1 MYPWSKRLVLSLIW
15 QDLYL
20 GEYAGV
26 NDSWMD
32 VISSQGSSLL
42 SVDLSGSDVTD
53 FGLTYLKD
61 CQSLI
66 SLNLNYCDQISDHGL
81 ECISGILTF
90 PICIFVMEYQ
100 SMHLSY
106 SFISYICIC
115 VLVPRHLCCIFYSSK
130 NRRIKIYYQYS
141 LGILR
146 LFIGAEMGVHIALFF
161 TLLDSTLKVRL
172 AYSWYQFIKIFLLC
186 Q

>member
-1 MYPWSKRLVLSLIW
+1 M
-15 QDLYL
+15 

-90 PICIFVMEYQ
+90 PICIFVMESVYASQ
-100 SMHLSY
+100 L
-106 SFISYICIC
+106 FIHFLY
-115 VLVPRHLCCIFYSSK
+115 LHLCVGPSA
-130 NRRIKIYYQYS
+130 S
-141 LGILR
+141 LLYI
-146 LFIGAEMGVHIALFF
+146 LFI
-161 TLLDSTLKVRL
+161 
-172 AYSWYQFIKIFLLC
+172 
-186 Q
+186 

>member
-1 MYPWSKRLVLSLIW
+1 M
-15 QDLYL
+15 

-26 NDSWMD
+26 DDSWMD

-81 ECISGILTF
+81 DYISGILSF
-90 PICIFVMEYQ
+90 PVFV
-100 SMHLSY
+100 SFLWNNIHLFLY
-106 SFISYICIC
+106 
-115 VLVPRHLCCIFYSSK
+115 LHLGVGPLA
-130 NRRIKIYYQYS
+130 S
-141 LGILR
+141 LFCL
-146 LFIGAEMGVHIALFF
+146 LFI
-161 TLLDSTLKVRL
+161 
-172 AYSWYQFIKIFLLC
+172 
-186 Q
+186 

>member
-1 MYPWSKRLVLSLIW
+1 MYPWCKWLVLSLIC

-26 NDSWMD
+26 DDSWMD

-42 SVDLSGSDVTD
+42 SVDLSASDVTD

-81 ECISGILTF
+81 ECISGILSFTAF
-90 PICIFVMEYQ
+90 LSLKWNNIHLFLICA
-100 SMHLSY
+100 
-106 SFISYICIC
+106 
-115 VLVPRHLCCIFYSSK
+115 LVFW
-130 NRRIKIYYQYS
+130 S
-141 LGILR
+141 LGLFVVY
-146 LFIGAEMGVHIALFF
+146 LFIKNFKNNFVFV
-161 TLLDSTLKVRL
+161 LLKL
-172 AYSWYQFIKIFLLC
+172 II
-186 Q
+186 